1 MPQTSS
7 AKRVQR
13 GQVKKSTPK
22 RGPAKAS
29 TARTVRTATPK
40 RAAKASTRTPA
51 RTAAAPAARRVSLR
65 SRTGPST
72 RTFDQLYAE
81 AQRRRIAGRS
91 SMRKAELEKAL
102 AR

>member
-13 GQVKKSTPK
+13 GQVKKSVTK

-29 TARTVRTATPK
+29 TARTVTPK
-40 RAAKASTRTPA
+40 RAATGSKRTPS
-51 RTAAAPAARRVSLR
+51 RTAATPAARRVSLR
-65 SRTGPST
+65 SRTGPSS

-102 AR
+102 GR